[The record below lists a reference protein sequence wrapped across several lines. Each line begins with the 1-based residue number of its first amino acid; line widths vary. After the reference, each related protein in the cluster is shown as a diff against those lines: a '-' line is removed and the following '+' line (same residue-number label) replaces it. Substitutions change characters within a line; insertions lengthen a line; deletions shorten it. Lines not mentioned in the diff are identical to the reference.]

1 MDILVFSWLPD
12 IAEIQIILLLLL
24 KYYVIKVGKMSF
36 GNFTKINNF
45 TLFNLLEYGSWLE
58 KVSKTVYK
66 SCQKWF
72 TKISELLKLFTS
84 WNLESRY

>member
-1 MDILVFSWLPD
+1 MDILVFSRLQD

-45 TLFNLLEYGSWLE
+45 TLFNLIEYGS
-58 KVSKTVYK
+58 
-66 SCQKWF
+66 
-72 TKISELLKLFTS
+72 
-84 WNLESRY
+84 